1 MTHYKTAK
9 EDIVPFG
16 QKLAFGS
23 GHLANQLFPAALGVF
38 MVVLVMSLG
47 MNPVLAGLLGA
58 LPRLLDALTDPIM
71 GFISDNTRSKW
82 GRRKPYI
89 FIGSA
94 ITGVAFMVMWQLNPE
109 NSQTYNF
116 FYFLIVSIFFYI
128 GYTIFATPL
137 IGLGYEMTPDYNE
150 RTRLMAVS
158 QWMGQVAWMIAPW
171 FWVIIYDP
179 SIFESAPAGARV
191 LSIWVGAICMI
202 LGVLPALFNKEMILP
217 DNSKRANL
225 SMNELAANTK
235 EFVKGIKLTIK
246 NKPFIKLCGATFL
259 IFNGFQTIAQ
269 FAMFIIVYYLFNG
282 DKVAAGSWPAW
293 FGTISAMATAFLV
306 IPIVTKISEK
316 VGKKN
321 AFVIATLISMIGY
334 GLKWWGFNPANPW
347 LMFMPIPFLSFG
359 IGGLFTLMMSMT
371 ADVCDLDELNNG
383 ERREG
388 MFGAVYWWMVK
399 LGTALALLTSGIVLQ
414 AVGFD
419 QSIDQQATETLI
431 NLRIADIIIPILTA
445 VMAILIVWKYDITE
459 TKAHEIR
466 EALILRRGK
475 AKHEGQEVN
484 NENMTEEV
492 TPSTIKL

>member
-1 MTHYKTAK
+1 MAHYKTAP
-9 EDIVPFG
+9 EDRVPLG
-16 QKLAFGS
+16 QKMAFGS

-38 MVVLVMSLG
+38 MVVLVMSLN
-47 MNPVLAGLLGA
+47 MNPVLAGILGA

-89 FIGSA
+89 LLGSV
-94 ITGVAFMVMWQLNPE
+94 ITGIAFMVMWQLNPE

-116 FYFLIVSIFFYI
+116 FYFLVVSIFFYI

-158 QWMGQVAWMIAPW
+158 QWMGQIAWMIAPW

-179 SIFESAPAGARV
+179 DIFASAPEGARM
-191 LSIWVGAICMI
+191 LAIWVGAICMI
-202 LGVLPALFNKEMILP
+202 LGILPAFFNKEMIVP
-217 DNSKRANL
+217 DQSKMANL
-225 SMNELAANTK
+225 SMK
-235 EFVKGIKLTIK
+235 EMAKNVSQFIRGIKLTLK
-246 NKPFIKLCGATFL
+246 NGPFMKLCGATFF

-282 DKVAAGSWPAW
+282 DKVASGTWPAW
-293 FGTISAMATAFLV
+293 FGTVSALATAILV
-306 IPIVTKISEK
+306 IPIVTKISERY
-316 VGKKN
+316 GKKN
-321 AFVIATLISMIGY
+321 AFIIATLISIIGY
-334 GLKWWGFNPANPW
+334 ALKWWGFNPENPW
-347 LMFMPIPFLSFG
+347 LIFMPIPFLSFG

-414 AVGFD
+414 AVGFNE
-419 QSIDQQATETLI
+419 SIDQQSAETLV
-431 NLRIADIIIPILTA
+431 NLRIADIVIPIATA
-445 VMAILIVWKYDITE
+445 IMAIVIVWKYDITE
-459 TKAHEIR
+459 EKAHQIR
-466 EALILRRGK
+466 AALIARRGRV
-475 AKHEGQEVN
+475 KH
-484 NENMTEEV
+484 
-492 TPSTIKL
+492 